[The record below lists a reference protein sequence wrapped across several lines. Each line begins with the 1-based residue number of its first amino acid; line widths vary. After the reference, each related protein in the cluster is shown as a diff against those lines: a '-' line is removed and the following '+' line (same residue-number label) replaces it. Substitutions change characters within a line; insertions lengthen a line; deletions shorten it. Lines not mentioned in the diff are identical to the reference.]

1 MTKQQETALPTITF
15 PAHPD
20 KRVPVGSQTYNEIMQ
35 FLFEEAS
42 LLDNLKLDDWATTL
56 AEDLVYT
63 VPIRTTRKLAD
74 IGKSV
79 IRSVQH
85 YNDNYRSI
93 RRRVARMT
101 STASAWAEDPP
112 SRPRRIISNVL
123 VYETDKVNEFE
134 VLSHFIITRNRFESD
149 QFDLM
154 SGERHDL
161 LRRVDDRFKLARRD
175 VILDQAVLGMQNLA
189 IFL

>member
-1 MTKQQETALPTITF
+1 MTRQQEAALPEITF

-20 KRVPVGSQTYNEIMQ
+20 RRVPVGSQTHNEIVQFLYNEANI
-35 FLFEEAS
+35 
-42 LLDNLKLDDWATTL
+42 LDNLKLDAWATTL
-56 AEDLVYT
+56 TEDLVYT
-63 VPIRTTRKLAD
+63 VPMRTTRKLAD
-74 IGKSV
+74 MGRSI

-85 YNDNYRSI
+85 YNDNYQSI
-93 RRRVARMT
+93 RGRIARMT
-101 STASAWAEDPP
+101 SSSAWAEDPP
-112 SRPRRIISNVL
+112 SRTRRIVSNVL
-123 VYETDKVNEFE
+123 VYETGKNDEFE